1 MGILKDRRF
10 GPLVV
15 LVVVRFPSFSRYGT
29 TKDRNAGVDMFIEFT
44 DRTFSKKLTQI
55 GCAGLDFSYEN
66 RSQFYDGPLET
77 IDI

>member
-1 MGILKDRRF
+1 
-10 GPLVV
+10 
-15 LVVVRFPSFSRYGT
+15 
-29 TKDRNAGVDMFIEFT
+29 MFIEFT

-77 IDI
+77 IDV